1 MAMMKYGRFSPKTTD
16 PNTGARIS
24 DPDVYGQT
32 IKGGGKVSSW
42 PELRTMFQSG
52 KLNEDFFGK
61 GGTKAKPGKD
71 SRYQLFPQDVKN
83 YLEGKTDKLDDV
95 NYEEPIL
102 TEDYAEMGSSR
113 KRTFAN
119 LNYKVD
125 SPKWKSAIK
134 KATIPGEKYTPSE
147 EGVNRQV
154 DISVKEGYGET
165 YGVSSIR
172 KTKETTPTPP
182 PPNPPK
188 KESTPEVKEPVKPIE
203 LKKPGLIKN
212 KKMKTLGDVTVLEE
226 GSWQP
231 PVPSRINVEVD
242 KSREGGAGGKW
253 GLRKKIS
260 DGELKS
266 SLRMSVS
273 GGRNKREERMAKA
286 FYSPESEL
294 GHGGYYSSMDETEGN
309 ISKAIRSDIKDIRQE
324 KRDWKKNTSLT
335 GADKREGAKE
345 FRKDI
350 KTGRLSARYANR
362 GDLHSEGTKVWAEG
376 EKSKLK
382 TWTADIDKK
391 GREGAM
397 SGYVQSAV
405 QNLKS
410 IASMRQAENRN
421 ISNANIS
428 NYNKRYDKQEQYV
441 KSAED
446 NATNR
451 NTVEAKMK
459 QYTGW
464 NRFIK

>member
-16 PNTGARIS
+16 PDTGARIA
-24 DPDVYGQT
+24 DPEVYGQT

-154 DISVKEGYGET
+154 DIGVKEGYGET

-182 PPNPPK
+182 PNPPK
-188 KESTPEVKEPVKPIE
+188 KESTLDVKEPVQPIIPPK
-203 LKKPGLIKN
+203 LKRDLPKLKGQASNITPETTWNNPDASKY
-212 KKMKTLGDVTVLEE
+212 KTKREIV
-226 GSWQP
+226 
-231 PVPSRINVEVD
+231 
-242 KSREGGAGGKW
+242 KSREGGQDQKVKILSKKIDGGYGIRRSKTVNTEDVAK
-253 GLRKKIS
+253 GLRY
-260 DGELKS
+260 
-266 SLRMSVS
+266 
-273 GGRNKREERMAKA
+273 NREEKMAKA
-286 FYSPESEL
+286 FYAPESVV
-294 GHGGYYSSMDETEGN
+294 GKGGYSSRTEDAWDDQGN
-309 ISKAIRSDIKDIRQE
+309 PKDISKSIKSDVKSIRQE
-324 KRDWKKNTSLT
+324 KRDYIAEKGINTSDARGEYNKAIKTAKLASRYAKKADISVSGDDKWREGEGSKLKYFT
-335 GADKREGAKE
+335 PDYEKLSSKKVKGAMFGYSEAGKQERSRMNQLQAEEGAK
-345 FRKDI
+345 I
-350 KTGRLSARYANR
+350 YPYS
-362 GDLHSEGTKVWAEG
+362 
-376 EKSKLK
+376 
-382 TWTADIDKK
+382 
-391 GREGAM
+391 
-397 SGYVQSAV
+397 
-405 QNLKS
+405 
-410 IASMRQAENRN
+410 
-421 ISNANIS
+421 
-428 NYNKRYDKQEQYV
+428 

-446 NATNR
+446 NAANR
-451 NTVEAKMK
+451 NSTTERMK
-459 QYTGW
+459 KFWG
-464 NRFIK
+464 F